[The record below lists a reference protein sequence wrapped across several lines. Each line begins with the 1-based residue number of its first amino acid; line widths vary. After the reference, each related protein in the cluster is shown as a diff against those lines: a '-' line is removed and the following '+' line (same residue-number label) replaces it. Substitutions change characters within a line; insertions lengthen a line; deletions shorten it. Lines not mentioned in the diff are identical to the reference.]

1 LWSDA
6 WETEDMVET
15 DIKLTVGDLYDY
27 NLRHS
32 YTQISTL
39 LATAVGI
46 AGVAVGIYW
55 RQQYWIMMIVI
66 GALLILYMPITLLVK
81 SSQTFALSPAMKKPV
96 HYVLNDEGITVSQ
109 DGQSQTLAWSGVHKA
124 VSTGRSIII
133 YTSKN
138 SASVFPKR
146 QVGEALPVL
155 IQTISSNI
163 DPKKNKIKQ

>member
-1 LWSDA
+1 
-6 WETEDMVET
+6 MVET

-39 LATAVGI
+39 LATVIGI

-66 GALLILYMPITLLVK
+66 GALLILYMPFTLLVK
-81 SSQTFALSPAMKKPV
+81 SSQTITLSPAMKNPV
-96 HYVLNDEGITVSQ
+96 HYLLNEDGITVSQ
-109 DGQSQTLAWSGVHKA
+109 GDQSQTLAWDGVHKA

-138 SASVFPKR
+138 SASVFPRK
-146 QVGEALPVL
+146 QVGEALPLL
-155 IQTISSNI
+155 IQTISANL

>member
-1 LWSDA
+1 
-6 WETEDMVET
+6 MVET

-39 LATAVGI
+39 LATVIGI

-66 GALLILYMPITLLVK
+66 GALLILYMPFTLLVK
-81 SSQTFALSPAMKKPV
+81 SSQTITLSPAMKNPV
-96 HYVLNDEGITVSQ
+96 HYLLNEEGITVSQ
-109 DGQSQTLAWSGVHKA
+109 GDQSQTLAWDGVHKA

-138 SASVFPKR
+138 SASVFPRK
-146 QVGEALPVL
+146 QVGEALPLL
-155 IQTISSNI
+155 IQTISTNL

>member
-1 LWSDA
+1 
-6 WETEDMVET
+6 MVET

-39 LATAVGI
+39 LATVIGI

-66 GALLILYMPITLLVK
+66 GALLILYMPFTLLVK
-81 SSQTFALSPAMKKPV
+81 SSQTITLSPAMKNPV
-96 HYVLNDEGITVSQ
+96 HYLLNEEGITVSQ
-109 DGQSQTLAWSGVHKA
+109 GDQSQTLAWDGVHKA

-138 SASVFPKR
+138 SASVFPRK
-146 QVGEALPVL
+146 QVGEALPLL
-155 IQTISSNI
+155 IQTISANL

>member
-1 LWSDA
+1 
-6 WETEDMVET
+6 MVET

-46 AGVAVGIYW
+46 AGVAVGLYW
-55 RQQYWIMMIVI
+55 RQQYWIMMVVI
-66 GALLILYMPITLLVK
+66 GALLILYMPITLFVK
-81 SSQTFALSPAMKKPV
+81 SSQTIALSPAMKKPV
-96 HYVLNDEGITVSQ
+96 HYLLNEEGITVTQ
-109 DGQSQTLAWSGVHKA
+109 GDQSQTLPWDGVTKA

-138 SASVFPKR
+138 SASVFPRK
-146 QVGEALPVL
+146 QVGESLPVL
-155 IQTISSNI
+155 IQTISANL

>member
-1 LWSDA
+1 
-6 WETEDMVET
+6 MVET

-46 AGVAVGIYW
+46 AGVAVGLYW
-55 RQQYWIMMIVI
+55 RQQYWIMMVVI
-66 GALLILYMPITLLVK
+66 GALLILYMPITLFVK
-81 SSQTFALSPAMKKPV
+81 SSQTIALSPAMKKPV
-96 HYVLNDEGITVSQ
+96 HYLLNEEGITVTQ
-109 DGQSQTLAWSGVHKA
+109 GDQSQTLPWDGVTRA

-138 SASVFPKR
+138 SASVFPRK
-146 QVGEALPVL
+146 QVGESLPVL
-155 IQTISSNI
+155 IQTISANL

>member
-1 LWSDA
+1 
-6 WETEDMVET
+6 MVET

-46 AGVAVGIYW
+46 AGVSVGLYW
-55 RQQYWIMMIVI
+55 RQQYWIMMVVI
-66 GALLILYMPITLLVK
+66 GALLILYMPITLFVK
-81 SSQTFALSPAMKKPV
+81 SSQTIALSPAMKKPV
-96 HYVLNDEGITVSQ
+96 HYLLNEEGITVTQ
-109 DGQSQTLAWSGVHKA
+109 GDQSQTLPWDGVTKA

-138 SASVFPKR
+138 SASVFPRK
-146 QVGEALPVL
+146 QVGESLPVL
-155 IQTISSNI
+155 IQTISANL